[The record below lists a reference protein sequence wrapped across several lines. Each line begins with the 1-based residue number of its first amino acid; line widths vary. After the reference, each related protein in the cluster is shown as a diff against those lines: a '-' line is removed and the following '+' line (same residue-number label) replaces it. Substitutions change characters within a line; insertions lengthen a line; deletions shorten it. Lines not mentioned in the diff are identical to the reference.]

1 MTSHSNDDPTR
12 PITRLL
18 IANRGEIACRIA
30 RTAARLGIETVG
42 VYSEPDRDALH
53 VDAVDIAVALG
64 GSTPAQSYLRGDT
77 IIAVAL
83 DTGCDAVHPGYGFL
97 AENAEFAEAVIAA
110 GLAWVGPTP
119 AQIRLLGDKIAAKR
133 AAVDAGVPTTQIIEV
148 TDGEVPAGVPMP
160 ALVKAAAGGG
170 GRGMRVVADAAEL
183 ADAIASAAREAQ
195 AAFGDGTVFIEPY
208 IASGRH
214 IEVQILGDAH
224 GNVVHVHE
232 RDCSVQ
238 RRNQKV
244 VEEAPAPAL
253 DDGVRR
259 RLHDGAVALA
269 RHVGYQSAGTVEFLV
284 GDDGT
289 ITFLEVN
296 TRLQVEHPVTEAITG
311 LDLVEAQLRIATG
324 APLGITQDDIVV
336 DGHAVEVRLVAE
348 DPTTGWTPS
357 IGTVTAFDLDGA
369 RVDAGF
375 RVGSS
380 ISSDYDSLLAKVIDH
395 APDRTTACRRLAA
408 TMRRADVA
416 GIATNANALA
426 AILTEADFL
435 AGGVTTAYL
444 SEHPAVE
451 ADRGPTGLA
460 LDAHVI
466 AAAIDEQ
473 AANRAADGVTG
484 FAPSG
489 WRNLPTHGQRR
500 RYLLGGAVHHVHH
513 ADHVHH
519 VDHVDHVEYVEYSIG
534 RGRVDVRLGAWPEP
548 GPDGTLPEDDRRQVT
563 VVPIRHE
570 HGGPGRPSTV
580 VFEAFGRRWST
591 TVVDDGTIVRVGSN
605 AGWTELARPARFVV
619 PDDAGSAGGPVCPLP
634 GTVIAVH
641 VADGDTVREGQ
652 LLMVVEAMKME
663 HKIVAATAAIVDDV
677 RFAVGDRVDA
687 GDLLVA
693 LHVGADDATEV
704 ARS

>member
-1 MTSHSNDDPTR
+1 MTGPPREHTMR

-53 VDAVDIAVALG
+53 VDAVDVAVALG
-64 GSTPAQSYLRGDT
+64 GSTPTESYLRGDV
-77 IIAVAL
+77 IIAAAL
-83 DTGCDAVHPGYGFL
+83 DTDCDALHPGYGFL
-97 AENAEFAEAVIAA
+97 AENAEFAEAVLAA

-119 AQIRLLGDKIAAKR
+119 DQIRLLGDKIAAKR
-133 AAVDAGVPTTQIIEV
+133 AAVDAGVPTTPIIEV
-148 TDGEVPAGVPMP
+148 ADGAAPPGVTMP

-170 GRGMRVVADAAEL
+170 GRGMRIVEDPADL
-183 ADAIASAAREAQ
+183 ADAIVSASREAL

-224 GNVVHVHE
+224 GHVVHVHE

-253 DDGVRR
+253 DDEVRR
-259 RLHDGAVALA
+259 RLQQGAVALA
-269 RHVGYQSAGTVEFLV
+269 RHVGYQNAGTVEFLV

-289 ITFLEVN
+289 INFLEVN

-311 LDLVEAQLRIATG
+311 LDLVELQLRIASG
-324 APLGITQDDIVV
+324 APLGITQDEIVAT
-336 DGHAVEVRLVAE
+336 GHAVEVRLVAE
-348 DPTTGWTPS
+348 DPTAGWIPS
-357 IGTVTAFDLDGA
+357 IGTVTSFSIGGA

-380 ISSDYDSLLAKVIDH
+380 VSSDYDSLLAKVIEH
-395 APDRTTACRRLAA
+395 APDRATACRRLAT
-408 TMRRADVA
+408 TMRRADVG

-426 AILTEADFL
+426 AILVEPDFR

-444 SEHPAVE
+444 AQHPDVE
-451 ADRGPTGLA
+451 SDRGPIGHA
-460 LDAHVI
+460 RDAHVI
-466 AAAIDEQ
+466 AAALADQ
-473 AANRAADGVTG
+473 AVNRARDGVTG

-500 RYLLGGAVHHVHH
+500 SYLIGE
-513 ADHVHH
+513 D
-519 VDHVDHVEYVEYSIG
+519 DCRIEYRVG
-534 RGRVDVRLGAWPEP
+534 RDAIDVRLGRWPEP
-548 GPDGTLPEDDRRQVT
+548 GPDGRLADDDRRVVT
-563 VVPIRHE
+563 VRSIRHTIGS
-570 HGGPGRPSTV
+570 GGEPANV

-591 TVVDDGTIVRVGSN
+591 TVADDGATVRVGSN
-605 AGWTELARPARFVV
+605 AGWTELARPARYVV
-619 PDDAGSAGGPVCPLP
+619 PDDTGAAGGPVCPLP

-641 VADGDTVREGQ
+641 VSDGETVVEGQ

-663 HKIVAATAAIVDDV
+663 HKIVAATEATVTDV

-693 LHVGADDATEV
+693 LHVGGADAEP
-704 ARS
+704 A

>member
-1 MTSHSNDDPTR
+1 MPSHTTDHDTR

-30 RTAARLGIETVG
+30 RTAARLGIDTVG

-64 GSTPAQSYLRGDT
+64 GSTPAESYLRSDV

-97 AENAEFAEAVIAA
+97 AENAEFAESVIAA

-133 AAVDAGVPTTQIIEV
+133 AAIDAGVPTTPIIEIAH
-148 TDGEVPAGVPMP
+148 GEVPDGVTMP

-170 GRGMRVVADAAEL
+170 GRGMRIVDDPAEL
-183 ADAIASAAREAQ
+183 ADAIASAAREAR

-244 VEEAPAPAL
+244 IEEAPAPAL
-253 DDGVRR
+253 DDEVRR
-259 RLHDGAVALA
+259 RLHAGAVSLA
-269 RHVGYQSAGTVEFLV
+269 RHVGYQNAGTVEFLV

-311 LDLVEAQLRIATG
+311 LDLVEMQLRIAAG
-324 APLGITQDDIVV
+324 EPLGVTQDDIVA

-357 IGTVTAFDLDGA
+357 IGTVTAFGIDGG

-380 ISSDYDSLLAKVIDH
+380 VSSDYDSLLAKVIDH
-395 APDRTTACRRLAA
+395 APDRITACRRLAA

-426 AILTEADFL
+426 AILTEPDFL

-444 SEHPAVE
+444 TEHPEVE

-460 LDAHVI
+460 RDSHVI

-489 WRNLPTHGQRR
+489 WRNLATHGQRR
-500 RYLLGGAVHHVHH
+500 RYIVGDDVHQI
-513 ADHVHH
+513 
-519 VDHVDHVEYVEYSIG
+519 EYSVG
-534 RGRVDVRLGAWPEP
+534 RDGIDVRLGAWPEP
-548 GPDGTLPEDDRRQVT
+548 GPDGTLADDDRRQVT
-563 VVPIRHE
+563 VLPIRHE
-570 HGGPGRPSTV
+570 RAGPSRPATL

-605 AGWTELARPARFVV
+605 AGWTELARPARYVV

-641 VADGDTVREGQ
+641 VADGDAVEEGQ

-663 HKIVAATAAIVDDV
+663 HKIVAAAEAIVGDV

-693 LHVGADDATEV
+693 LHAAAADGTGV
-704 ARS
+704 AAS